1 MGKAMRLF
9 RALLGMRRDKNADHN
24 SCLPADGENQER
36 NRCSFSKSGKEFTG
50 EVPKLPPPPRMADA
64 DWQRSCPAQEQR
76 NEHAIAV
83 AAASAAAADAAVAA
97 AQAAVA
103 VVMLTNQTR
112 GGGLFNGGKLISAAL
127 TIQKVF
133 RGFLAR
139 KALQALRSLVKLQA
153 LVRGFLVRKRAAATL
168 QSMQALIRAQTTV
181 RSQRA
186 RRSNNKE
193 NKSLLEKSPDIGD
206 VRFLFSDE
214 IEDPK
219 IVEIDK
225 LFQKPKSRSRHF
237 NNLLSELADD
247 RPSPYLWTM
256 ASPARFSGGEWCFTG
271 GEECGRMST
280 AQSTP
285 RVRNY
290 GWTTAAATATPARVV
305 YGEGFFRPFTNF
317 PNYMASTKSFKAK
330 SRSRSAPKQRA
341 EGWTKNRVALNEI
354 MGGRNSTSGVRM
366 QKCCN
371 RIEGDEGFDEF

>member
-1 MGKAMRLF
+1 
-9 RALLGMRRDKNADHN
+9 
-24 SCLPADGENQER
+24 
-36 NRCSFSKSGKEFTG
+36 
-50 EVPKLPPPPRMADA
+50 
-64 DWQRSCPAQEQR
+64 
-76 NEHAIAV
+76 
-83 AAASAAAADAAVAA
+83 
-97 AQAAVA
+97 
-103 VVMLTNQTR
+103 
-112 GGGLFNGGKLISAAL
+112 
-127 TIQKVF
+127 
-133 RGFLAR
+133 
-139 KALQALRSLVKLQA
+139 
-153 LVRGFLVRKRAAATL
+153 
-168 QSMQALIRAQTTV
+168 MQALIRAQTTV

-290 GWTTAAATATPARVV
+290 GWAAAEAAAATATPARVV
-305 YGEGFFRPFTNF
+305 YGEGFFRPLTNF